1 LTTQP
6 IESNFLGYNVE
17 YKGYRCWDPI
27 AQQIKTSRDVVFD
40 EFRPSCPR
48 PSSDASFT
56 SLVDPICFLF
66 FSNTLLLLYRFHTHH
81 NLVLWSLLL

>member
-1 LTTQP
+1 LTTQSV
-6 IESNFLGYNVE
+6 ESIFLGYSVE
-17 YKGYRCWDPI
+17 HKGYRCWDPI
-27 AQQIKTSRDVVFD
+27 AGQIKTSRDVIFD
-40 EFRPSCPR
+40 ESRPFYPR
-48 PSSDASFT
+48 PSYDASFT